1 MSDYEPPSG
10 KVLKQRQNETEA
22 LRLLIAQR
30 RLYSKAKR
38 WLGARWIGMLVI
50 GLAAPVISV
59 IWPALA
65 VAAGAIAGAW
75 LFLGRTV
82 LLVRQSAISAHATAL
97 REQFDRYVFGMPNSV
112 AESTMLSLEDIA
124 DITGPDE
131 GLIAIATKEEL
142 IDWYT
147 GIADE
152 EPGLSA
158 VPIAQRSNA
167 SYTDRLLRT
176 TGIWWST
183 LTAAW
188 MIFLLILSAAV
199 NLPLSAFLLGILLP
213 LLPAFL
219 DVVQYL
225 MSVRKS
231 ALERADLARSIEK
244 RLTSNENPVGPDDV
258 IIWQER
264 LYESRKSAP
273 DVPDFIYKLRRK
285 KNEAAM
291 AITARR
297 LSNRVKKKDNDT
309 DD

>member
-1 MSDYEPPSG
+1 MSDYEPPIG
-10 KVLKQRQNETEA
+10 KDLKRRQNETEA
-22 LRLLIAQR
+22 LRLLVAQR

-50 GLAAPVISV
+50 GLATPVISV
-59 IWPALA
+59 IWPSLA

-75 LFLGRTV
+75 LFLGRTA

-97 REQFDRYVFGMPNSV
+97 REQFDRDVFAMPNSV
-112 AESTMLSLEDIA
+112 TESIMPSPEDIA
-124 DITGPDE
+124 DVTGPDE
-131 GLIAIATKEEL
+131 GLVAIATKEEL

-147 GIADE
+147 GIPDD
-152 EPGLSA
+152 EPGLTA

-167 SYTDRLLRT
+167 AYTDRLLRT
-176 TGIWWST
+176 TAIWWSI
-183 LTAAW
+183 LAAAW
-188 MIFLLILSAAV
+188 MIILIILSIAV
-199 NLPLSAFLLGILLP
+199 NLSLSAFLLGIALP

-231 ALERADLARSIEK
+231 ARERADLASSIEK
-244 RLTSNENPVGPDDV
+244 RLTSNEDPIRPEDL

-273 DVPDFIYKLRRK
+273 DVPDFVYKLRRK

-297 LSNRVKKKDNDT
+297 LSNQTKKKDNDT

>member
-1 MSDYEPPSG
+1 
-10 KVLKQRQNETEA
+10 
-22 LRLLIAQR
+22 
-30 RLYSKAKR
+30 
-38 WLGARWIGMLVI
+38 
-50 GLAAPVISV
+50 
-59 IWPALA
+59 
-65 VAAGAIAGAW
+65 
-75 LFLGRTV
+75 
-82 LLVRQSAISAHATAL
+82 
-97 REQFDRYVFGMPNSV
+97 MPNSV
-112 AESTMLSLEDIA
+112 AESTMPSPEDIA
-124 DITGPDE
+124 DVTGPDE
-131 GLIAIATKEEL
+131 GLVTIATKEEL

-152 EPGLSA
+152 DPGLAA

-176 TGIWWST
+176 TGVWWST

-188 MIFLLILSAAV
+188 MIILIIVSIAV
-199 NLPLSAFLLGILLP
+199 NLSLSAFLLGIVLP

-231 ALERADLARSIEK
+231 ARERADLASSIEK
-244 RLTSNENPVGPDDV
+244 RLTSDEDPIGPDDL

-297 LSNRVKKKDNDT
+297 LSNRAKKKDNDT
-309 DD
+309 DH

>member
-1 MSDYEPPSG
+1 
-10 KVLKQRQNETEA
+10 
-22 LRLLIAQR
+22 
-30 RLYSKAKR
+30 
-38 WLGARWIGMLVI
+38 
-50 GLAAPVISV
+50 
-59 IWPALA
+59 
-65 VAAGAIAGAW
+65 
-75 LFLGRTV
+75 
-82 LLVRQSAISAHATAL
+82 
-97 REQFDRYVFGMPNSV
+97 MP
-112 AESTMLSLEDIA
+112 SLEDIA

-131 GLIAIATKEEL
+131 GLVAIATKEEL

-188 MIFLLILSAAV
+188 MIFLIVLSLAV
-199 NLPLSAFLLGILLP
+199 NLSLSAFLLGIVLP

-244 RLTSNENPVGPDDV
+244 RLTSDEDPIGPDDI

-297 LSNRVKKKDNDT
+297 LSKRKEKK
-309 DD
+309 